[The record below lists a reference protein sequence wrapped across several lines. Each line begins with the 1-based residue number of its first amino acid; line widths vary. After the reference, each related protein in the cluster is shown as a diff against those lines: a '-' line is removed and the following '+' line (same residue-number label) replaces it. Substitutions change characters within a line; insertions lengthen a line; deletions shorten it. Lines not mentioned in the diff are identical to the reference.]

1 MRSQA
6 KTKIDQT
13 RLKDCHLMAKGKL
26 KKKKFMQQEK
36 TTIKGKKTNTQYIC
50 VCVCVKG
57 VVVPKL
63 PTKAQK
69 HTRHHPKNNNNK
81 ERK

>member
-1 MRSQA
+1 
-6 KTKIDQT
+6 
-13 RLKDCHLMAKGKL
+13 
-26 KKKKFMQQEK
+26 MQQEK
-36 TTIKGKKTNTQYIC
+36 TTIKGKENKHTRYIYIYVC

-69 HTRHHPKNNNNK
+69 HTGHHPKKNNNK

>member
-1 MRSQA
+1 
-6 KTKIDQT
+6 
-13 RLKDCHLMAKGKL
+13 MAKGKL

-50 VCVCVKG
+50 VCVCVCVKG

-69 HTRHHPKNNNNK
+69 HTGHHPKNNNNK

>member
-1 MRSQA
+1 
-6 KTKIDQT
+6 
-13 RLKDCHLMAKGKL
+13 
-26 KKKKFMQQEK
+26 MQQEK
-36 TTIKGKKTNTQYIC
+36 TTIKGKENKHTIYIC

>member
-1 MRSQA
+1 
-6 KTKIDQT
+6 
-13 RLKDCHLMAKGKL
+13 MAKGKL

-36 TTIKGKKTNTQYIC
+36 TTIKGKENKHTRYIC
-50 VCVCVKG
+50 VYVCVKG

-69 HTRHHPKNNNNK
+69 HTGHHPKNNNNK